1 MWGIFS
7 ESPVWSQTCLTLVC
21 GLTRRSDYLLLART
35 RQIVT
40 EILPELRHNL
50 ELKSSELTTKPTRYL
65 GRTLV
70 RTKEG
75 YNFGS
80 DASCVQDMLE
90 EFNMS
95 ALESTPAL
103 RWNRR
108 EADEKDLPA
117 SAENCCGLA

>member
-1 MWGIFS
+1 MDS
-7 ESPVWSQTCLTLVC
+7 
-21 GLTRRSDYLLLART
+21 RT
-35 RQIVT
+35 RQTVT
-40 EILPELRHNL
+40 EVLSEPRRELGTQEQRGNDETNATWDEH
-50 ELKSSELTTKPTRYL
+50 
-65 GRTLV
+65 LV
-70 RTKEG
+70 RTKEE

-103 RWNRR
+103 SWNRL

-117 SAENCCGLA
+117 SAEN

>member
-1 MWGIFS
+1 M
-7 ESPVWSQTCLTLVC
+7 T
-21 GLTRRSDYLLLART
+21 
-35 RQIVT
+35 
-40 EILPELRHNL
+40 L
-50 ELKSSELTTKPTRYL
+50 ELKSSEVTTKPTRYL
-65 GRTLV
+65 ERTQV

-80 DASCVQDMLE
+80 DASCVQDMLK

-103 RWNRR
+103 SWNRR

-117 SAENCCGLA
+117 SAENCCGLTERTYVAMGKASWSIGRESDTDMRNIK